1 MLNKTIGPLP
11 QLRLRIGIAVLAILA
26 CLLLIVVSARTGFSR
41 LVGKYALLTYSIPA
55 ANEAVSLAPSDPE
68 AHRTLATVFS
78 HLRLFDGAKNELET
92 ATSLRPNDD
101 YLWLELGNVK
111 DELGDTEGALA
122 AFNEAVR
129 FAPYYAHTRW
139 QRGNLLL
146 RMGHYPEAFADLRQ
160 AALSNRDF
168 LPNLIDLAW
177 GLSRGDV
184 KATEQL
190 VQLNDD
196 RARIA
201 LARFLARHGQA
212 REAVDQFHLAAASA
226 TEENKLDL
234 QRQLIDAKAFKE
246 AFELR
251 SGPTNAGNETT
262 AVFYDG
268 GFEGPLSFD
277 EVVFGWRI
285 PREQTGVS
293 ISLDAT
299 QPQSGAKSLRIQFNG
314 NSNPSAS
321 LISQTVL
328 VKPQHHYRINFAV
341 RTQDVVTGALPLI
354 SISDAVSGQLL
365 GSSPAFPQA
374 SNSWQVLSFEFAT
387 LELTNAAI
395 LSLQRNRCS
404 SDPCPIFGL
413 VWLDSFSI
421 GELK

>member
-1 MLNKTIGPLP
+1 MPNKIGPLP
-11 QLRLRIGIAVLAILA
+11 QQPLRLGISVLAIVV
-26 CLLLIVVSARTGFSR
+26 CLLLILVSARTGFSR
-41 LVGKYALLTYSIPA
+41 LLAKYAMLTHSIPA
-55 ANEAVSLAPSDPE
+55 ANEAISLAPSDPE
-68 AHRTLATVFS
+68 AHRALASVFS
-78 HLRLFDGAKNELET
+78 RLRLFDGAKNELET

-101 YLWLELGNVK
+101 YIWLELGNVK
-111 DELGDTEGALA
+111 DELGDTEGAFA

-184 KATEQL
+184 KTTEQM
-190 VQLNDD
+190 VQLSDD

-201 LARFLARHGQA
+201 LALFLAKHGQA

-226 TEENKLDL
+226 TEENKLDF
-234 QRQLIDAKAFKE
+234 QRQLIDANAFKE

-251 SGPTNAGNETT
+251 TGPTNAGNETT
-262 AVFYDG
+262 AVVYDG

-277 EVVFGWRI
+277 EVVLGWRV
-285 PREQTGVS
+285 PREQNGVS

-299 QPQSGAKSLRIQFNG
+299 RPQSGLKSLQIQFNG
-314 NSNPSAS
+314 NSNPRAS

-328 VKPQHHYRINFAV
+328 VKPQQRYRINFAV
-341 RTQDVVTGALPLI
+341 RTQDVVTGGLPLI
-354 SISDAVSGQLL
+354 SISDAVNGQLL
-365 GSSPAFPQA
+365 GSSAAFPQA
-374 SNSWQVLSFEFAT
+374 TNSWQVLSFEFTT
-387 LELTNAAI
+387 LEKTSAVN
-395 LSLQRNRCS
+395 LSLQRNSCS
-404 SDPCPIFGL
+404 SDPCPAFGF

-421 GELK
+421 

>member
-1 MLNKTIGPLP
+1 
-11 QLRLRIGIAVLAILA
+11 
-26 CLLLIVVSARTGFSR
+26 
-41 LVGKYALLTYSIPA
+41 
-55 ANEAVSLAPSDPE
+55 
-68 AHRTLATVFS
+68 
-78 HLRLFDGAKNELET
+78 
-92 ATSLRPNDD
+92 
-101 YLWLELGNVK
+101 
-111 DELGDTEGALA
+111 
-122 AFNEAVR
+122 
-129 FAPYYAHTRW
+129 
-139 QRGNLLL
+139 
-146 RMGHYPEAFADLRQ
+146 
-160 AALSNRDF
+160 
-168 LPNLIDLAW
+168 
-177 GLSRGDV
+177 
-184 KATEQL
+184 

-212 REAVDQFHLAAASA
+212 REAVDQFHLAAASV

-251 SGPTNAGNETT
+251 SGPTNETT

-328 VKPQHHYRINFAV
+328 VKPEHRYRINFAV

-374 SNSWQVLSFEFAT
+374 SNSWQILSFEFAT
-387 LELTNAAI
+387 LEQTNAVI

-421 GELK
+421 EELK